1 MSSLTRAET
10 MLGIPTDLS
19 WLTYTESVRDIPVQS
34 PDKDVPINIGSC
46 DIHMTIR
53 LPNGADGYFR

>member
-1 MSSLTRAET
+1 